1 MDENYLDSLLNEVSL
16 DKEIDHKIEE
26 ELDSQIAQEKRTY
39 QEQQSISDEDVFNLG
54 LDFDANAME
63 PEQDF
68 HFSESQMDELDHL
81 DQMADLDMSDLDF
94 SDIDFDDLD
103 VTKLGDVESDDF
115 DSLLQD
121 FEGDLDISN
130 LFDEKEQV
138 DVTDTQN
145 DDESQS
151 FDYSALDAVTENPK
165 VEESLQADL
174 NADNFDAD
182 QFLDSLLEP
191 EVASKEQLEDSF
203 EELPDST
210 QDERMEDST
219 ASDDDDFDLLQAL
232 EEFEGSSETTSS
244 EEPISQLSSQEEDDL
259 SDILAMLDMDDS
271 LGTDSNDTPQESAG
285 YDENSASLG
294 DVNIDDFEEL
304 PPDEPDKKQK
314 LMELL
319 FGEPDEDDIMSEEE
333 LAEIEAKKLEKK
345 QKKEKAK
352 KEKEEKQKAAKEEK
366 NARNSQKKKS
376 DQEKKILKAQKK
388 KLLREQELLEAAN
401 EKKLNKP
408 AVVFIFTLFLG
419 ATFLFFVST
428 TNFNYSLAIE
438 KATNYFANQ
447 KYRKAYDEI
456 VGVEVKEKDED
467 LKDRIYTVMYVERL
481 YESYLNNMELGR
493 EEKALDSLLR
503 GVEKYYEHYEEA
515 KTLGITADLDYSFEQ
530 IKKVLESQYN
540 ISVED
545 AVSIN
550 QLDDYDYV
558 QYINSLISAES
569 VPVTEEEIEEI
580 EEEVE

>member
-294 DVNIDDFEEL
+294 DINIDDFEEL

-515 KTLGITADLDYSFEQ
+515 KTLGITADLDYSFDQ

>member
-54 LDFDANAME
+54 LDFDANDME

-203 EELPDST
+203 EELPDSA
-210 QDERMEDST
+210 QDERTEDST
-219 ASDDDDFDLLQAL
+219 DSDDDDFDLLLAL

-294 DVNIDDFEEL
+294 DINIDDFEEL
-304 PPDEPDKKQK
+304 PPGEPDKKQK

-419 ATFLFFVST
+419 ATFLFFVSI

-530 IKKVLESQYN
+530 IKKVLELQYN

-558 QYINSLISAES
+558 RYINSLISGES

-580 EEEVE
+580 